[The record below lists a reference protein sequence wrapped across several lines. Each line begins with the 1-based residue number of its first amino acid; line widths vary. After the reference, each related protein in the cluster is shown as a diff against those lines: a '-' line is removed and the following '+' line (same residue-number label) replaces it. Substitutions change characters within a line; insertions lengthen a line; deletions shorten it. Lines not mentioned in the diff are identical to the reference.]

1 MLHLDN
7 LFLHARNDASN
18 QEFSLSVNLTE
29 EIKEYPIVMSQA
41 QALRAFFAQNRLLMA
56 AGAYD
61 VISARLVEEAG
72 FPLVYYSGGVS
83 AGALGYPDFGLRTL
97 TEMVMQLEGVCRAVN
112 IPVIADAE
120 AGFGSVLNTVRM
132 VLDYERIGVAG
143 LHLEDQDV
151 PRRCGHLGGKLLVS
165 ARDHAAKIRAA
176 VENRTNPDT
185 VIIARIDAIAVTGL
199 EDAMKRAEVY
209 LEAGADMLFFE
220 AFESVKQMEKVCS
233 RFAKQV
239 PLLVN
244 MVEGGKTPFLP
255 AQDLEELG
263 FRVAIYPVTGV
274 LSAAYQM
281 KKALKLLRDSGTS
294 QGAWHEMLPFTEVF
308 NGLLGWDQA
317 LSFIDHYSG
326 KKE

>member
-1 MLHLDN
+1 MTQ
-7 LFLHARNDASN
+7 AR
-18 QEFSLSVNLTE
+18 SLRTLL
-29 EIKEYPIVMSQA
+29 SQP
-41 QALRAFFAQNRLLMA
+41 RLLMA
-56 AGAYD
+56 PGAYD

-132 VLDYERIGVAG
+132 VLDYERVGVAG
-143 LHLEDQDV
+143 LHIEDQDL
-151 PRRCGHLGGKLLVS
+151 PRRCGYLGGKRLVP
-165 ARDHAAKIRAA
+165 AKEHAAKIRAA
-176 VENRTNPDT
+176 VENRTNADT
-185 VIIARIDAIAVTGL
+185 VVIARIDAIAVSGL
-199 EDAMKRAEVY
+199 DDALARAEVY

-220 AFESVKQMEKVCS
+220 AFETVKQMEKVCA
-233 RFAKQV
+233 RFAKKV

-244 MVEGGKTPFLP
+244 MVEGGRTPFLP

-274 LSAAYQM
+274 LAAAYQM
-281 KKALKLLRDSGTS
+281 KKAFKTLHDTGTS
-294 QGAWHEMLPFTEVF
+294 QSTWHEMLPFTEVF

-317 LSFIDHYSG
+317 LAFIDRYDREQEEP
-326 KKE
+326 KTRRR

>member
-1 MLHLDN
+1 
-7 LFLHARNDASN
+7 
-18 QEFSLSVNLTE
+18 
-29 EIKEYPIVMSQA
+29 MSQA
-41 QALRAFFAQNRLLMA
+41 QSLRALLAQDRLLIA

-72 FPLVYYSGGVS
+72 FPIVYYSGGVS

-97 TEMVMQLEGVCRAVN
+97 TEMVIQLEGVCRAVN

-143 LHLEDQDV
+143 LHIEDQDL
-151 PRRCGHLGGKLLVS
+151 PRRCGHLGGKRLVS
-165 ARDHAAKIRAA
+165 AQDHAAKIRAA
-176 VENRTNPDT
+176 AENRINLDT
-185 VIIARIDAIAVTGL
+185 VIIARIDAIAVNGL
-199 EDAMKRAEVY
+199 DDAISRAETY
-209 LEAGADMLFFE
+209 LEAGADVLFFE
-220 AFESVKQMEKVCS
+220 AFESVRQMETVCN
-233 RFAKQV
+233 RFARRA

-244 MVEGGKTPFLP
+244 MVEGGKTPSLP
-255 AQDLEELG
+255 VRDLEELG
-263 FRVAIYPVTGV
+263 FRLVIYPVTTV
-274 LSAAYQM
+274 LAASYQI
-281 KKALKLLRDSGTS
+281 KKVLKTLRDTGTS
-294 QGAWHEMLPFTEVF
+294 QGSWHEMLPFNEVF

>member
-1 MLHLDN
+1 
-7 LFLHARNDASN
+7 
-18 QEFSLSVNLTE
+18 
-29 EIKEYPIVMSQA
+29 MSQA
-41 QALRAFFAQNRLLMA
+41 QSLRTLLSQQRLLMA

-97 TEMVMQLEGVCRAVN
+97 TEMIIQLEGVCRAVSV
-112 IPVIADAE
+112 PVIADAE

-143 LHLEDQDV
+143 LHIEDQDS
-151 PRRCGHLGGKLLVS
+151 PRRCGHLGGKVLV
-165 ARDHAAKIRAA
+165 AAHEHAAKIRAA
-176 VENRTNPDT
+176 VENRTNPAT
-185 VIIARIDAIAVTGL
+185 VIIARIDAIAVNGL
-199 EDAMKRAEVY
+199 DDAVSRAEAY
-209 LEAGADMLFFE
+209 LKAGADMLFFE
-220 AFESVKQMEKVCS
+220 AFESVKQMEKVCA
-233 RFAKQV
+233 RFAKSI
-239 PLLVN
+239 PLVVN

-255 AQDLEELG
+255 AQDLEEMG

-274 LSAAYQM
+274 LAAAYQM
-281 KKALKLLRDSGTS
+281 KKAFKILRDTGTS

>member
-1 MLHLDN
+1 M
-7 LFLHARNDASN
+7 A
-18 QEFSLSVNLTE
+18 
-29 EIKEYPIVMSQA
+29 QA
-41 QALRAFFAQNRLLMA
+41 QSLRALLAQDHLLLA

-112 IPVIADAE
+112 VPVIADAE
-120 AGFGSVLNTVRM
+120 AGFGTVLNTVRM

-143 LHLEDQDV
+143 LHIEDQDL

-165 ARDHAAKIRAA
+165 ATDHAAKIRAA
-176 VENRTNPDT
+176 VENRANPDT
-185 VIIARIDAIAVTGL
+185 VIIARIDAIAVNGI
-199 EDAMKRAEVY
+199 EDAMARAEVY
-209 LEAGADMLFFE
+209 CEAGADMLFFE
-220 AFESVKQMEKVCS
+220 AFETVKQMEKVCT
-233 RFAKQV
+233 RFAAKV

-255 AQDLEELG
+255 VRDLEELG

-274 LSAAYQM
+274 LAAAYQM
-281 KKALKLLRDSGTS
+281 KKVFRTLLDTGTTQS
-294 QGAWHEMLPFTEVF
+294 AWHEMLPFNEVF

-317 LSFIDHYSG
+317 LSFIDHYS
-326 KKE
+326 KQK